1 MFVVKLVS
9 QFGNPSA
16 SEQEMKQRQTSYLM
30 NNNQRIN
37 TDRRDYL
44 PSNLN
49 NQSISRNNN
58 SYDILRDQEQKLR
71 FIRFSLK

>member
-1 MFVVKLVS
+1 
-9 QFGNPSA
+9 
-16 SEQEMKQRQTSYLM
+16 MKQRQTSYLM

-71 FIRFSLK
+71 FSRFSLK